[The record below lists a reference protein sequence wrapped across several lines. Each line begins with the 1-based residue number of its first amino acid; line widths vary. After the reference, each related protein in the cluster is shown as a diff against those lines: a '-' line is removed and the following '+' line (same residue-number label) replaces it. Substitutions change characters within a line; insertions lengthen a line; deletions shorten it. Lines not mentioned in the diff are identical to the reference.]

1 MNDPADLQ
9 ELRKEAHDLDVTGWV
24 GKGGIDAVAE
34 ELEDQLEDREL
45 VKAKFHRAAR
55 GTNST
60 EEVAEELADAVDATL
75 VETRGNTAVYH

>member
-1 MNDPADLQ
+1 MSDRADRQ
-9 ELRKEAHDLDVTGWV
+9 ALRKEAHDLDVTVWV

-34 ELEDQLEDREL
+34 ELADQLKDREL

-55 GTNST
+55 GGTTT
-60 EEVAEELADAVDATL
+60 EEVAAELADAVDATL